1 MQYLKGYFSSGTEF
15 EIIFKPLGKYIIF
28 EIKYNFVILEL
39 IGQPYF
45 DLKRNNSQKCRK

>member
-1 MQYLKGYFSSGTEF
+1 M
-15 EIIFKPLGKYIIF
+15 IF

-45 DLKRNNSQKCRK
+45 DLKRNNSKNV